1 MLDTFLIPE
10 QAVEAKGAGA
20 ALDLGA
26 AAGRRFLLTL
36 HITRIIEQEA
46 LDVSIWGSEDGTNF
60 GQKPIAAF
68 PQYFYTGEH
77 QIMVDLTSQPQI
89 KHLRGQWEVN
99 RWGRGKLTPR
109 FTFSVT
115 IREAADA
122 VAA

>member
-10 QAVEAKGAGA
+10 QTVEAKGAGA

-26 AAGRRFLLTL
+26 AAGKRFLLTL

-60 GQKPIAAF
+60 GQKAIAAF

-89 KHLRGQWEVN
+89 KQLRGQWEVN
-99 RWGRGKLTPR
+99 RWGRGKLTPK
-109 FTFSVT
+109 FTFSVK
-115 IREAADA
+115 IKEAAGA